1 MRKRMVHV
9 FELSCGLVRLNDG
22 SMVDRRVFEMYV

>member
-1 MRKRMVHV
+1 MRKRMMHE
-9 FELSCGLVRLNDG
+9 FELSCGLVKLNDG